1 MELIPCEY
9 IGRPSDVL
17 RERTTAVYE
26 IDDSEPEF
34 NSDITVVIISVLA
47 VILFVGIIYL
57 LV

>member
-17 RERTTAVYE
+17 RERTATVYE
-26 IDDSEPEF
+26 IDNSEPEY